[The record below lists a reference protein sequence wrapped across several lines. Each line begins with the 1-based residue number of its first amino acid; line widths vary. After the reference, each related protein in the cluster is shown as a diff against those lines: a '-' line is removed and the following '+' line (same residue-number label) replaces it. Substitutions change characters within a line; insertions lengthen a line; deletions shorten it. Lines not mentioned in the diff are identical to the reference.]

1 MVEPEVMID
10 GWWGRDPDGDVGL
23 MMIRITVTL
32 SLSLSQDAIVIKCI
46 PFSVVKETNV
56 GSVDDIGKLLWHMG
70 VQV

>member
-1 MVEPEVMID
+1 MI
-10 GWWGRDPDGDVGL
+10 
-23 MMIRITVTL
+23 IITVT
-32 SLSLSQDAIVIKCI
+32 LSLSQDAIVIKCI

>member
-23 MMIRITVTL
+23 MMIIITVT
-32 SLSLSQDAIVIKCI
+32 LSLSQDAIVIKCI